1 MLITAPVAP
10 KHFKMLD
17 RIRTLEV
24 LQYARKMHVR
34 YFKLEKSLTFNWLRI
49 FRIRVQL
56 PPAPPIFDILKFSE
70 VYQARMEPALRAFL
84 RL

>member
-1 MLITAPVAP
+1 M
-10 KHFKMLD
+10 
-17 RIRTLEV
+17 
-24 LQYARKMHVR
+24 
-34 YFKLEKSLTFNWLRI
+34 I
-49 FRIRVQL
+49 FIQT

>member
-1 MLITAPVAP
+1 
-10 KHFKMLD
+10 MLD
-17 RIRTLEV
+17 KIRTLDRP
-24 LQYARKMHVR
+24 QYARKMHLRPVTVTEL
-34 YFKLEKSLTFNWLRI
+34 FIFNELNTSRT
-49 FRIRVQL
+49 RVQL